1 MSKERLKKRQR
12 LSKKR
17 KDYRIIVREIKKK
30 EKQIDGNVEKAKKR
44 RETKRKT

>member
-1 MSKERLKKRQR
+1 MSEERLKKRQR

-17 KDYRIIVREIKKK
+17 KDYRIIVREIKNK
-30 EKQIDGNVEKAKKR
+30 EKQIDANVEKAK

>member
-17 KDYRIIVREIKKK
+17 KDYRIIVREIKNK
-30 EKQIDGNVEKAKKR
+30 EKQTETDANVEKAK

>member
-1 MSKERLKKRQR
+1 MRKEILKKRQR

-17 KDYRIIVREIKKK
+17 KDYRVIVREIKNK
-30 EKQIDGNVEKAKKR
+30 EKQIDGNVEKAK